1 VAPLVPLRIGQLVRR
16 RIDPLSTPLVGVVG
30 GLVFGDQNLAL
41 VRWPGAWW
49 TFEPED
55 TLIEVF
61 RATVG
66 LCEVCH
72 ERVDPENDRFV
83 VIPEAQQTEP
93 RKFAHTECYQRHM
106 ESSR

>member
-1 VAPLVPLRIGQLVRR
+1 
-16 RIDPLSTPLVGVVG
+16 
-30 GLVFGDQNLAL
+30 
-41 VRWPGAWW
+41 
-49 TFEPED
+49 
-55 TLIEVF
+55 
-61 RATVG
+61 

-83 VIPEAQQTEP
+83 VIPEAAQTEP